1 MVIDQLSLF
10 RDKSYI
16 AGKWVAASDKSVH
29 EVRNPSTGAI
39 IGSVANLGVAET
51 EDAIAEAKKA
61 FKSWRALIPKERA
74 KYLMR
79 WHDLILKNKEELAQ
93 IMTAEQG
100 KPLAEAMGEVMYGA
114 SFIEWF
120 AEEGK
125 RAYGDVIP
133 PTMADKRFIVIKQ
146 PIGIV
151 GAISPWNFPNAMITR
166 KAAPALAAGCPIIIR
181 PSEETPF
188 SALAL
193 AALAEQAEIPKGVL
207 QVITGDAKPIGEV
220 LTTHTDVKKI
230 SFTGS
235 TEVGK
240 ILMKQSASTLKK
252 LSLEL
257 GGNAPF
263 IVFDDADIDVAVKG
277 LIACKFRNAGQTCV
291 CANRIYLHEK
301 IYDAFL
307 EKFIAATKEIKVGDG
322 FENGVNVGPLI
333 NEKAILKI
341 ENLLKN
347 ATDNGAEIKLGG
359 KRHAKGG
366 NFFEPTI
373 VTGISKGMDLCCD
386 EIFGPVAAIYKFAD
400 DEELIEMANDTQYG
414 LAAYFYAENIK
425 RIFHVAESL
434 EFGIVGINTGVIS
447 TEAAPFG
454 GIKQSGFGREGSRYG
469 LDEYLQIKYLSFGE
483 MG

>member
-1 MVIDQLSLF
+1 MDIQQLSLF
-10 RDKSYI
+10 RDKAYI
-16 AGKWVAASDKSVH
+16 NGSWEAGARKD
-29 EVRNPSTGAI
+29 RLNIQNPSTGAI
-39 IGSVANLGVAET
+39 IGSVANIGPSET
-51 EDAIAEAKKA
+51 EDAIAAAKKA
-61 FKSWRALIPKERA
+61 FNSWRAMLPKERA

-79 WHDLILKNKEELAQ
+79 WHDLILKNKEELAK

-133 PTMADKRFIVIKQ
+133 ETMPGKRFIVIKQ

-151 GAISPWNFPNAMITR
+151 GAITPWNFPNAMITR

-193 AALAEQAEIPKGVL
+193 AALAEQAEIPEGVL
-207 QVITGDAKPIGEV
+207 QVITGDAAPIGEV
-220 LTTHTDVKKI
+220 LTTHIDVKKI

-235 TEVGK
+235 TAVGK

-263 IVFDDADIDVAVKG
+263 IVFDDADIDTAVEG

-301 IYDAFL
+301 IYDEFL
-307 EKFIAATKEIKVGDG
+307 EKFIAATKEVKVGDG
-322 FENGVNVGPLI
+322 FENDVNIGPLI

-341 ENLLKN
+341 ETLLKN
-347 ATDNGAEIKLGG
+347 AKDNGAEIKLGG
-359 KRHAKGG
+359 NRHSKGG

-373 VTGISKGMDLCCD
+373 VTNLSKGMDLCCD

-414 LAAYFYAENIK
+414 LASYFYSENIK

-434 EFGIVGINTGVIS
+434 EFGMVGINTGIVS